1 MSESETIIR
10 LTDVSKRYQAG
21 DTEVVA
27 LSHVGLQ
34 LAKGDFVTVQ
44 GPSGGGKSTLL
55 NCMGGLDRPDSGS
68 IHLNGFEITQMDDR
82 RLTEL
87 RRREIGFIFQF
98 FNLMPTL
105 SVFENVELPL
115 LLSQAPRRA
124 QERIETMLDY
134 VGLWDRRESF
144 PAELSGGQMQRV
156 AIARAL
162 VHQPAIVLADEPTG
176 NLDSDNGQK
185 ILNVLQQVSR
195 DFQTTVVVVTH
206 NPEAAQYGNRHFEI
220 HDGVL
225 NENTPEA
232 S

>member
-1 MSESETIIR
+1 MSEPGTIIR
-10 LTDVSKRYQAG
+10 LNDVCKHYQAG

-27 LSHVGLQ
+27 LSHVDLQ
-34 LAKGDFVTVQ
+34 LNKGDFVTVQ

-55 NCMGGLDRPDSGS
+55 NCIGGLDQPDTGA
-68 IHLNGFEITQMDDR
+68 IHLNGFEITNMDDR

-87 RRREIGFIFQF
+87 RRREVGFVFQF

-105 SVFENVELPL
+105 TVFENVELPL
-115 LLSQAPRRA
+115 LLSHAPRQAR
-124 QERIETMLDY
+124 QRIDTLLDY
-134 VGLWDRRESF
+134 VGLLDRQHSF

-162 VHQPAIVLADEPTG
+162 VHQPSIVLADEPTG
-176 NLDSDNGQK
+176 NLDSDNGHK
-185 ILNVLQQVSR
+185 ILDMLNQASS
-195 DFQTTVVVVTH
+195 DFKTTVVVVTH
-206 NPEAAQYGNRHFEI
+206 NPVAARYGNRHFEI

-225 NENTPEA
+225 HETNSAT